1 MTITELL
8 SDPDE
13 NRMTVASVLYRF
25 ERELNDQTKGPE
37 TVYSEYV
44 GLRVAV
50 SIVLATV
57 AERYCRRA
65 RRDAE
70 Q

>member
-1 MTITELL
+1 
-8 SDPDE
+8 
-13 NRMTVASVLYRF
+13 MTVASVLYRF